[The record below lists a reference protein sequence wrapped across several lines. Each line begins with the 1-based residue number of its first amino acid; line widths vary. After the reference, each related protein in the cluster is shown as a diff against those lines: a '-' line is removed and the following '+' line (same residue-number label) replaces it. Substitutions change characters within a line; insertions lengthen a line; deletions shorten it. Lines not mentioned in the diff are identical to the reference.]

1 MKKKENAFLSILKC
15 IALFIVLIILSYVLA
30 TLPAFRGKNLRVPY
44 NKDEAVA
51 MVMDD
56 KGLFDS
62 KQIKELNNTLKSCS
76 EELEMS
82 IIVYVSGTYIS
93 DEDTPEKT
101 GNIYDIELGKDNVDG
116 LLLYLDV
123 SGKSP
128 AYDYLSC
135 AGKAGIIFDEDEREK
150 ILDEVGAYLPASDL
164 EPDPKMFKEAIEQF
178 CLILA
183 THNDHYK
190 VSKLGFEKDKVK
202 GLYFFDTGS
211 EFYVTEQMAPG
222 ALLIRFILS
231 FGIGFLITVIVY
243 FVTKKK
249 YRFKNQTNPSVYV
262 SSDRSTFSE
271 RSDTFIRTYTTK
283 HKIESSSSGGG
294 HRSGG
299 GHSGGG
305 HVGSGRHR

>member
-30 TLPAFRGKNLRVPY
+30 TLPAFRGKNLRVTY

-76 EELEMS
+76 EELEMN
-82 IIVYVSGTYIS
+82 IIVYVSGTAIPDSQTADFAINTYNS
-93 DEDTPEKT
+93 
-101 GNIYDIELGKDNVDG
+101 ELGKENVDG
-116 LLLYLDV
+116 LILYLDF
-123 SGKSP
+123 SIKYP
-128 AYDYLSC
+128 AYDVLSC
-135 AGKAGIIFDEDEREK
+135 MGKAGIIYDNDEREK
-150 ILDEVGAYLPASDL
+150 ILDEVGAYLPSSDY
-164 EPDPKMFKEAIEQF
+164 EPEPAGIRTAIEQF
-178 CLILA
+178 CLILS
-183 THNDHYK
+183 THNDKYK
-190 VSKLGFEKDKVK
+190 TSKLAFDTDKEN
-202 GLYFFDTGS
+202 GLYCFDTGS
-211 EFYVTEQMAPG
+211 EFYVTKQMAPG
-222 ALLIRFILS
+222 ALFIRFILS

-305 HVGSGRHR
+305 FSSGRHR